1 MQKITEGGEQQAQ
14 EVERG
19 LGLNQWRTVVSQRN
33 DEGKE
38 QKVLRN
44 EWSPFDLHRPEYW
57 KPKTAFICTECDS
70 FVFHDPIGL

>member
-44 EWSPFDLHRPEYW
+44 E
-57 KPKTAFICTECDS
+57 
-70 FVFHDPIGL
+70 